1 MTLEHLGAPD
11 VVDQDVDGAVV
22 VPDAIGK
29 GLHLCDVEVVDL
41 DRDADAT
48 E

>member
-1 MTLEHLGAPD
+1 MALEDLGAPD

-22 VPDAIGK
+22 VADAIGER
-29 GLHLCDVEVVDL
+29 LHLCDVEVVDL
-41 DRDADAT
+41 DRDANAT